1 MLRKY
6 YVTIVFT
13 LLALLNLLS
22 SWGTLQYRLVML
34 ALNLVCGFSME
45 YLVNKKAPAEK
56 YNLWKGRSCGCT
68 DSCARPG
75 EALPRFGAIPCL
87 D

>member
-22 SWGTLQYRLVML
+22 SWGTLQYRLIML
-34 ALNLVCGFSME
+34 ALNLVCGFGME

-56 YNLWKGRSCGCT
+56 YNLWKGCT
-68 DSCARPG
+68 AAVSLAVN
-75 EALPRFGAIPCL
+75 LLWIFLIK
-87 D
+87 

>member
-34 ALNLVCGFSME
+34 AFNLVCGFGME

-56 YNLWKGRSCGCT
+56 YNCGR
-68 DSCARPG
+68 DARQ
-75 EALPRFGAIPCL
+75 LFCWQSTCFGFF
-87 D
+87 

>member
-34 ALNLVCGFSME
+34 ALNLVGGFGME
-45 YLVNKKAPAEK
+45 YLVNQKAPVEK
-56 YNLWKGRSCGCT
+56 YNLWKGCT
-68 DSCARPG
+68 A
-75 EALPRFGAIPCL
+75 AIL
-87 D
+87 LAVNLL

>member
-34 ALNLVCGFSME
+34 AFNLVCGFGME
-45 YLVNKKAPAEK
+45 YLVNKKASAEK
-56 YNLWKGRSCGCT
+56 YNLWKGCT
-68 DSCARPG
+68 A
-75 EALPRFGAIPCL
+75 AVLLAVNLLWIFL
-87 D
+87 TK

>member
-34 ALNLVCGFSME
+34 ALNLVCGFGME

-56 YNLWKGRSCGCT
+56 YNLWKGCM
-68 DSCARPG
+68 A
-75 EALPRFGAIPCL
+75 AVLLAVNLLWIF
-87 D
+87 

>member
-34 ALNLVCGFSME
+34 ALNLVCGFGME
-45 YLVNKKAPAEK
+45 YLVNKKAAEK
-56 YNLWKGRSCGCT
+56 YNLWKGCT
-68 DSCARPG
+68 A
-75 EALPRFGAIPCL
+75 AVLLAVNLLWIFL
-87 D
+87 TK

>member
-34 ALNLVCGFSME
+34 ALNLVCGFGME
-45 YLVNKKAPAEK
+45 YLVNKKAPAAVLLAV
-56 YNLWKGRSCGCT
+56 NLLWIFLTK
-68 DSCARPG
+68 
-75 EALPRFGAIPCL
+75 
-87 D
+87 

>member
-22 SWGTLQYRLVML
+22 SWGTMQYRLVML
-34 ALNLVCGFSME
+34 ALNLVCGFGME

-56 YNLWKGRSCGCT
+56 YNLWKGCMASVLLAVNLLWIFLT
-68 DSCARPG
+68 K
-75 EALPRFGAIPCL
+75 
-87 D
+87 

>member
-56 YNLWKGRSCGCT
+56 YNLWKGQTCK
-68 DSCARPG
+68 AKAP
-75 EALPRFGAIPCL
+75 E
-87 D
+87 

>member
-22 SWGTLQYRLVML
+22 SWGTLQYRLVMV
-34 ALNLVCGFSME
+34 ALNLVGGFGME
-45 YLVNKKAPAEK
+45 YLVNQKAPAEK
-56 YNLWKGRSCGCT
+56 YNLWKGSAAVILLAVNLLWIFLT
-68 DSCARPG
+68 K
-75 EALPRFGAIPCL
+75 
-87 D
+87 

>member
-22 SWGTLQYRLVML
+22 SWGTLQYRLVLL
-34 ALNLVCGFSME
+34 ALNLVCGFGME
-45 YLVNKKAPAEK
+45 
-56 YNLWKGRSCGCT
+56 
-68 DSCARPG
+68 
-75 EALPRFGAIPCL
+75 
-87 D
+87 

>member
-1 MLRKY
+1 M
-6 YVTIVFT
+6 TIVFT

-56 YNLWKGRSCGCT
+56 YNLWKGQTCK
-68 DSCARPG
+68 AKAP
-75 EALPRFGAIPCL
+75 E
-87 D
+87 

>member
-22 SWGTLQYRLVML
+22 SWGTLQYRLVMV
-34 ALNLVCGFSME
+34 AFNLVCGFGME
-45 YLVNKKAPAEK
+45 YLVNEKAPAEK
-56 YNLWKGRSCGCT
+56 YNLWKGST
-68 DSCARPG
+68 A
-75 EALPRFGAIPCL
+75 AVLLAVNMLWIFL
-87 D
+87 TK

>member
-1 MLRKY
+1 MLRKH

-34 ALNLVCGFSME
+34 AFNLVCGFGME
-45 YLVNKKAPAEK
+45 YLVNEKAPAET
-56 YNLWKGRSCGCT
+56 YNLWKGCT
-68 DSCARPG
+68 AVVLL
-75 EALPRFGAIPCL
+75 AVNLLWIFL
-87 D
+87 TK

>member
-1 MLRKY
+1 MLKKY

-22 SWGTLQYRLVML
+22 SWGTLQYRLVMI
-34 ALNLVCGFSME
+34 ACNLVCGFGME

-56 YNLWKGRSCGCT
+56 YNLWKGCT
-68 DSCARPG
+68 A
-75 EALPRFGAIPCL
+75 AVLLAVNLLWIFL
-87 D
+87 TK

>member
-34 ALNLVCGFSME
+34 AFNLVCGFSME

-56 YNLWKGRSCGCT
+56 YICGR
-68 DSCARPG
+68 DARQ
-75 EALPRFGAIPCL
+75 LFCWQSTCFGFF
-87 D
+87 

>member
-22 SWGTLQYRLVML
+22 SWVTLQYR
-34 ALNLVCGFSME
+34 
-45 YLVNKKAPAEK
+45 
-56 YNLWKGRSCGCT
+56 WSCW
-68 DSCARPG
+68 
-75 EALPRFGAIPCL
+75 L
-87 D
+87 

>member
-34 ALNLVCGFSME
+34 ALNLVCGFGME
-45 YLVNKKAPAEK
+45 YLVNKKAPADK
-56 YNLWKGRSCGCT
+56 YNLWKGCT
-68 DSCARPG
+68 AG
-75 EALPRFGAIPCL
+75 ILLAVNLVWIFLAK
-87 D
+87 

>member
-6 YVTIVFT
+6 YVTIVFS

-34 ALNLVCGFSME
+34 ALNLVCGFGME
-45 YLVNKKAPAEK
+45 YLVNKKAPAAVLLAV
-56 YNLWKGRSCGCT
+56 NLLWIFLTK
-68 DSCARPG
+68 
-75 EALPRFGAIPCL
+75 
-87 D
+87 

>member
-1 MLRKY
+1 MLRKH

-34 ALNLVCGFSME
+34 AFNLVCGFGME
-45 YLVNKKAPAEK
+45 YLVNEKAPAEK
-56 YNLWKGRSCGCT
+56 YNFWKGCT
-68 DSCARPG
+68 AVVLL
-75 EALPRFGAIPCL
+75 AVNLLWIFL
-87 D
+87 TK

>member
-34 ALNLVCGFSME
+34 AFNLVCGFGME
-45 YLVNKKAPAEK
+45 YLVNEKAPAEK
-56 YNLWKGRSCGCT
+56 YNLWKG
-68 DSCARPG
+68 CA
-75 EALPRFGAIPCL
+75 AAVLLAVNLLWIFL
-87 D
+87 TK

>member
-1 MLRKY
+1 MLRKN

-34 ALNLVCGFSME
+34 PFNLVCGFGME
-45 YLVNKKAPAEK
+45 YLVNEKAPAEK
-56 YNLWKGRSCGCT
+56 YNLWKGCT
-68 DSCARPG
+68 A
-75 EALPRFGAIPCL
+75 AVLLAVNLLWIFL
-87 D
+87 TK

>member
-22 SWGTLQYRLVML
+22 SWGTLQYRLVMV
-34 ALNLVCGFSME
+34 ALNLVGGFGME
-45 YLVNKKAPAEK
+45 YLVNQKAPAEK
-56 YNLWKGRSCGCT
+56 YNLWKESAAVILLAVNLLWIFLT
-68 DSCARPG
+68 K
-75 EALPRFGAIPCL
+75 
-87 D
+87 

>member
-34 ALNLVCGFSME
+34 AFNLVCGFGME
-45 YLVNKKAPAEK
+45 YLVNRRRRQR
-56 YNLWKGRSCGCT
+56 NTICGR
-68 DSCARPG
+68 DARQ
-75 EALPRFGAIPCL
+75 LFCWQSTCFGFF
-87 D
+87 

>member
-34 ALNLVCGFSME
+34 AFNLVCGFSME

-56 YNLWKGRSCGCT
+56 YNLWKGCT
-68 DSCARPG
+68 AVVLL
-75 EALPRFGAIPCL
+75 AVNLLWIFL
-87 D
+87 TK

>member
-34 ALNLVCGFSME
+34 ALNLVCGFGME

-56 YNLWKGRSCGCT
+56 YNLWKGI
-68 DSCARPG
+68 
-75 EALPRFGAIPCL
+75 LQ
-87 D
+87 